1 MLLDKRSPASIYFYG
16 QPWFDHLP
24 DAERSA
30 LLDGV
35 VLHKAAKGETLLH
48 KGQAIDAW
56 YGVLSGM
63 AKLQTNGPEG
73 KVSAFLGVP
82 AGEWFGEGSVLN
94 GGAWRYDV
102 VALRDTTLI
111 GIPLAQFQALYR
123 HNLAFNHYLIERLN
137 LRLGQAM
144 AIIESGRLRTPEER
158 VAQYLS
164 HLFWQGMRKINLSQ
178 EDLGHLAGL
187 SRQTI
192 NRVLKQFEAQ
202 GWVSLE
208 FGRVDILDQVALEA
222 LLRAIPDDPPAT
234 PHRHQGHPAAGTM
247 PAPLLTPPGRP

>member
-1 MLLDKRSPASIYFYG
+1 MLLDKRSPASIFLYG
-16 QPWFDHLP
+16 QPWFDRLATP
-24 DAERSA
+24 ERCA
-30 LLDGV
+30 LLDLL
-35 VLHKAAKGETLLH
+35 VLRKAAKGEVLLH
-48 KGQAIDAW
+48 KGQAIDGW

-63 AKLQTNGPEG
+63 AKLQTSGPDG

-82 AGEWFGEGSVLN
+82 AGEWFGEGSVLR
-94 GGAWRYDV
+94 GGAWQYDV
-102 VALRDTTLI
+102 VAMRDTTLI
-111 GIPLAQFQALYR
+111 GMPLAQFQALYR
-123 HNLAFNHYLIERLN
+123 QDLSFNHYLIERLN

-144 AIIESGRLRTPEER
+144 AIIESGRLRSPEER

-208 FGRVDILDQVALEA
+208 FGRVDILDQDALEG
-222 LLRAIPDDPPAT
+222 LLRAIPTEASAEPN
-234 PHRHQGHPAAGTM
+234 
-247 PAPLLTPPGRP
+247 

>member
-1 MLLDKRSPASIYFYG
+1 MLLDKRSPASIFLYG
-16 QPWFDHLP
+16 QPWFDRLSE
-24 DAERSA
+24 AERHA
-30 LLDGV
+30 LLDTI
-35 VLHKAAKGETLLH
+35 VLHKAPKGGYLLH
-48 KGQAIDAW
+48 KGGHIDGW

-63 AKLQTNGPEG
+63 AKLQTSGPDG

-82 AGEWFGEGSVLN
+82 AGEWFGEGSVLR
-94 GGAWRYDV
+94 GEHWRYDV
-102 VALRDTTLI
+102 VAMRDTTLI
-111 GIPLAQFQALYR
+111 GLPLEQFQTLYR

-144 AIIESGRLRTPEER
+144 AIIESGRLRSPEQR

-178 EDLGHLAGL
+178 EDLGQLAGL

-208 FGRVDILDQVALEA
+208 FGRVDILNEAALEA
-222 LLRAIPDDPPAT
+222 LLQAETAPTELSPP
-234 PHRHQGHPAAGTM
+234 
-247 PAPLLTPPGRP
+247 

>member
-1 MLLDKRSPASIYFYG
+1 MLLDKRSPASIFLYG
-16 QPWFDHLP
+16 QAWFDQLP
-24 DAERSA
+24 DPQRQQ
-30 LLDGV
+30 LLDAI
-35 VLHKAAKGETLLH
+35 LLRRAAKGEVLLH
-48 KGQAIDAW
+48 KGQSVDAW
-56 YGVLSGM
+56 YGVMAGM
-63 AKLQTNGPEG
+63 VKLQTSGPDG

-82 AGEWFGEGSVLN
+82 AGEWFGEGSVLRE
-94 GGAWRYDV
+94 GVWRYDV

-111 GIPLAQFQALYR
+111 GLPLPQFQDLYR
-123 HNLAFNHYLIERLN
+123 RNLAFNHYLIDRLN

-144 AIIESGRLRTPEER
+144 AIIESGRLRSPEER

-208 FGRVDILDQVALEA
+208 FGRVDIVNQEALEA
-222 LLRAIPDDPPAT
+222 FVQTSPAV
-234 PHRHQGHPAAGTM
+234 GEVA
-247 PAPLLTPPGRP
+247 

>member
-1 MLLDKRSPASIYFYG
+1 MLLDKRSPASIFLYG
-16 QPWFDHLP
+16 QSWFDHLP
-24 DAERSA
+24 EGQRRALVDAM
-30 LLDGV
+30 
-35 VLHKAAKGETLLH
+35 VLRRAGKGDTLLT
-48 KGQAIDAW
+48 KGDAIDGW

-63 AKLQTNGPEG
+63 AKLQTTGPDG

-82 AGEWFGEGSVLN
+82 AGEWFGEGSVLR

-111 GIPLAQFQALYR
+111 GMPLAWFHDLYR
-123 HNLAFNHYLIERLN
+123 GNLQFNHYLIERLN

-144 AIIESGRLRTPEER
+144 SVIESGRLRSPEER

-192 NRVLKQFEAQ
+192 NRVLKQFESQ

-208 FGRVDILDQVALEA
+208 FGRVDIVDQAALDAL
-222 LLRAIPDDPPAT
+222 AT
-234 PHRHQGHPAAGTM
+234 PTHVGATEPNASEPAPTVAGT
-247 PAPLLTPPGRP
+247 LR

>member
-1 MLLDKRSPASIYFYG
+1 MLLDKRSPASIFLYG
-16 QPWFDHLP
+16 QPWFDRLP
-24 DAERSA
+24 EAERHA
-30 LLDGV
+30 LLDTV
-35 VLHKAAKGETLLH
+35 VLHKAAKGEHLLR
-48 KGQAIDAW
+48 KGDRIGGW

-63 AKLQTNGPEG
+63 AKLQTSGPDG

-82 AGEWFGEGSVLN
+82 AGEWFGEGSVLR
-94 GGAWRYDV
+94 GDHWRYDV

-111 GIPLAQFQALYR
+111 GLPLAQFQALYR

-144 AIIESGRLRTPEER
+144 AIIESGRLRSPEER

-208 FGRVDILDQVALEA
+208 FGRVDILNDAALEA
-222 LLRAIPDDPPAT
+222 LLRAEPDA
-234 PHRHQGHPAAGTM
+234 
-247 PAPLLTPPGRP
+247 APLPPP